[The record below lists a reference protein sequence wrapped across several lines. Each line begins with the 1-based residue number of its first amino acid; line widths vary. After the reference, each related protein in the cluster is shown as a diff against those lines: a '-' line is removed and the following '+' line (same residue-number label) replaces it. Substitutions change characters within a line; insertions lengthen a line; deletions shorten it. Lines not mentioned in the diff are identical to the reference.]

1 MSYNEFKKR
10 KVSKVFDP
18 DHNPSA
24 EQIVKL
30 LVGEDCIKCKPDP
43 IRDKIQVYHAPC
55 PKIKGKRLVWR
66 KGAGWS
72 NPLSMLQTSY
82 GGKKSEGFVFKTIV
96 YLYLSVIRI
105 KAKYDTS
112 YICIIAIYCQYIAII
127 LQSLQY
133 LLDRHLVIAISIG

>member
-30 LVGEDCIKCKPDP
+30 LVGEDCIKCKPDA

-66 KGAGWS
+66 KGAGWL

-82 GGKKSEGFVFKTIV
+82 GGKNGGKELMIDA
-96 YLYLSVIRI
+96 YYE
-105 KAKYDTS
+105 AYDATNAAS
-112 YICIIAIYCQYIAII
+112 MAWIFE
-127 LQSLQY
+127 
-133 LLDRHLVIAISIG
+133 R